1 MRRINR
7 PSLTFAALGIAA
19 AAYAVS
25 QTMLIPSLP
34 DLEKSLHTS
43 PSGVSALMTTFW
55 IAGAVTAGVFGRLGD
70 MYGKRRLIVV
80 TVLLFSLGSVL
91 CALASTLAVMESCTM
106 SSAASS
112 SRTA

>member
-1 MRRINR
+1 MSSPRR
-7 PSLTFAALGIAA
+7 PSLTFAVLGIAA

-55 IAGAVTAGVFGRLGD
+55 IAGAVTAGLFGRLGD
-70 MYGKRRLIVV
+70 MYGKRRLILV
-80 TVLLFSLGSVL
+80 TLLLFSLGGR
-91 CALASTLAVMESCTM
+91 ALRARLDAGRHDRR
-106 SSAASS
+106 
-112 SRTA
+112 SRR